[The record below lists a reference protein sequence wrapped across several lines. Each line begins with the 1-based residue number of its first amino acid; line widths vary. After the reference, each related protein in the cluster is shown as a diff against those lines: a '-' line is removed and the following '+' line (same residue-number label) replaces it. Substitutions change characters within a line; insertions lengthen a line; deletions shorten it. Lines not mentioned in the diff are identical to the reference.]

1 MNIRV
6 KAFATFRDVMDK
18 EIDLAVAENTTISDL
33 LDDLMI
39 QYPGFEDM
47 AFERPGVPKKFVDI
61 LHNGRNIQFIK
72 GIDTPLSEGDLITLF
87 PPVGG
92 GWRVTQQDSQVRR
105 L

>member
-18 EIDLAVAENTTISDL
+18 EIDLTIAENTTISDL

-47 AFERPGVPKKFVDI
+47 AFERPGVLKKFVNI
-61 LHNGRNIQFIK
+61 LQNGRNIQFIK